1 MTKLSIGDLELNS
14 EDVAVTVENDIA
26 FLSERLRILERQV
39 APNAVML
46 QTYRDMLDSRHAV
59 LHWLRKG
66 ASEAPPNTSFLKQLD
81 NF

>member
-14 EDVAVTVENDIA
+14 EDVAVTVESDIA
-26 FLSERLRILERQV
+26 FLSERLRTLERQA

-59 LHWLRKG
+59 LQWLRKG
-66 ASEAPPNTSFLKQLD
+66 AAEASPTSALLK
-81 NF
+81 